1 MIRILIII
9 LIFVIALG
17 LYIIPNFIMPNSTTS
32 FKCKV
37 SLSSANSK
45 LENFDYLESDIVL
58 IEVDIIKNI
67 VYPKKLNLN
76 DYTFESKLDIDGARH
91 ISKIKS
97 KNGNSNFKMD
107 FNKIALTLRIE
118 NTEEKKT
125 NRF

>member
-1 MIRILIII
+1 
-9 LIFVIALG
+9 
-17 LYIIPNFIMPNSTTS
+17 MPNSTTS

-58 IEVDIIKNI
+58 IEVDTIKNI

-97 KNGNSNFKMD
+97 KNGNSNIKMD

-118 NTEEKKT
+118 NIEEKKPIVFNCT
-125 NRF
+125 QN

>member
-1 MIRILIII
+1 M
-9 LIFVIALG
+9 IALG
-17 LYIIPNFIMPNSTTS
+17 LYIVPNFIMPNPTS
-32 FKCKV
+32 SFECKM
-37 SLSSANSK
+37 SPSSANFK
-45 LENFDYLESDIVL
+45 LENFDYLESDKIL
-58 IEVDIIKNI
+58 IEMDPIKNI

-118 NTEEKKT
+118 NIEEKKPIVFNCT
-125 NRF
+125 QN